1 MEYRKLSG
9 GERVSTI
16 GIGGG
21 YLRESSPKEIE
32 RILSTAMDRGITLL
46 DLVMN
51 DDAAMDPIARAL
63 RGKREKMLTQMHF
76 GVSYPKGIYARTRN
90 PQKVQQAFEEQLHRY
105 GTDYTDIGLI
115 HCIDDETE
123 LEQVLHGG
131 TMEYAL
137 KMKRAGAVRY
147 VGFASHTPAICQ
159 KLIDTGLVD
168 IFMLSINAAYDLKPR
183 CGSLALDAQRMNLY
197 RECQRRGIAITVM
210 KPYGGGQLLDQ
221 RTSPFG
227 QAMTIPQCLQ
237 YALDRPGVLSC
248 LCGVRSVADLK
259 ETLRYY
265 DSTPE
270 QRDYSFLG
278 SLPNKGLEGICIYC
292 NHCQPCPAGIDIG
305 NVNRFYDLA
314 NAGDEL
320 AREHYAALSAH
331 VSDCIDCG
339 ACENNCPFHVSVRER
354 LQKAQELFGK

>member
-1 MEYRKLSG
+1 M
-9 GERVSTI
+9 
-16 GIGGG
+16 
-21 YLRESSPKEIE
+21 
-32 RILSTAMDRGITLL
+32 
-46 DLVMN
+46 
-51 DDAAMDPIARAL
+51 
-63 RGKREKMLTQMHF
+63 
-76 GVSYPKGIYARTRN
+76 
-90 PQKVQQAFEEQLHRY
+90 
-105 GTDYTDIGLI
+105 
-115 HCIDDETE
+115 CIRD
-123 LEQVLHGG
+123 
-131 TMEYAL
+131 
-137 KMKRAGAVRY
+137 
-147 VGFASHTPAICQ
+147 S
-159 KLIDTGLVD
+159 
-168 IFMLSINAAYDLKPR
+168 
-183 CGSLALDAQRMNLY
+183 
-197 RECQRRGIAITVM
+197 
-210 KPYGGGQLLDQ
+210 YGGGQLLDQ

-320 AREHYAALSAH
+320 AREHYACLLYTSRC
-331 VSDCIDCG
+331 V
-339 ACENNCPFHVSVRER
+339 
-354 LQKAQELFGK
+354 